1 MNQPAYILF
10 KIIKI
15 MVSKPFSAR
24 STILVIAIILF
35 VVQVST
41 AQYSR
46 RRSGSENSWEVGFSG
61 GASQF
66 LTSINPNSD
75 APYKKFNYWNAD
87 YNTAITLSVIK
98 NFSPKFS
105 AEFEFLT
112 TKLSGTWNKNNSYGI
127 PLPATAQNL
136 PGPFKTGINQFMLM
150 FVPNLNKIF
159 VPNSSNDKWYLFA
172 KMGGGVA
179 LLKEYSGLFPYT
191 RSGNPFEFTLLY
203 GGGLSYT
210 INEKIKL
217 KLGSTWYRVE
227 TDRLDGV
234 HTARPGITVLTKNA
248 DLYYNAKERYV
259 YPYIGL
265 TYGFGQIVS
274 KAHFM
279 QRRNSMSL
287 WFKPSAHKYKKRR

>member
-1 MNQPAYILF
+1 MA
-10 KIIKI
+10 
-15 MVSKPFSAR
+15 SKPFSAR
-24 STILVIAIILF
+24 STILVIAIMLF
-35 VVQVST
+35 IVQIST

-46 RRSGSENSWEVGFSG
+46 RRSDGENSWEIGFSG
-61 GASQF
+61 GVSKF
-66 LTSINPNSD
+66 LTSINPNSG

-87 YNTAITLSVIK
+87 YNTAITLSVIR

-112 TKLSGTWNKNNSYGI
+112 TKLSGTWNKNNPYGI
-127 PLPATAQNL
+127 PYPATAQNL
-136 PGPFKTGINQFMLM
+136 PGPFKTGINQFALI

-159 VPNSSNDKWYLFA
+159 APNSSNDKWYLFV
-172 KMGGGVA
+172 KGGFGA
-179 LLKEYSGLFPYT
+179 AILKEYNGLFPYT
-191 RSGNPFEFTLLY
+191 PGNTFKYTIVY

-227 TDRLDGV
+227 TDRLDGL
-234 HTARPGITVLTKNA
+234 HTSKPGVAITGDA
-248 DLYYNAKERYV
+248 SFYYNVKERYI

-265 TYGFGQIVS
+265 TYGFGQTTS

-287 WFKPSAHKYKKRR
+287 WFKSSAHKYKKRR